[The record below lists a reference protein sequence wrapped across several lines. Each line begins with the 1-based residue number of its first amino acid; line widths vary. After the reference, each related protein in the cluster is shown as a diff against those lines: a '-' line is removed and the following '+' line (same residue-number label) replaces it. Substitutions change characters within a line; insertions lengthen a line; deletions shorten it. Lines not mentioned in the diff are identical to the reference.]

1 MNIEKLD
8 WEELSWDEKKEEIR
22 LISNR
27 IENKVKKFNK
37 KWELLNSHN
46 KRKSA
51 KVNYNLC

>member
-27 IENKVKKFNK
+27 IENKIKKENQQRLIITF
-37 KWELLNSHN
+37 
-46 KRKSA
+46 A
-51 KVNYNLC
+51 DG